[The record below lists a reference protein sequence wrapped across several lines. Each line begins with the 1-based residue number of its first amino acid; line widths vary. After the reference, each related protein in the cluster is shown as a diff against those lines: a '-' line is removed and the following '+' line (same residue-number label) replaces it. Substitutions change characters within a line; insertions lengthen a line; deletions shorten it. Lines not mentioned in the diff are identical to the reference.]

1 VGVVTLA
8 NGPREHAEGMRTVLD
23 RIEDRPRQ
31 LTPTSRAASRAATD
45 HDVDPDHD
53 AEDHDLSDLL
63 QELRILLQGVQV
75 LTAFLI
81 VLPFSEGFVRID
93 QIEKWVYLATFVSS
107 VTGLIFISA
116 PAAQHRL
123 QRPLRNHNRVRFK
136 HFATRMILVGL
147 AAFSL
152 ALVMAAQLVSNE
164 VVGFQPSLVV
174 AGIIAALIG
183 TVWWVIPM
191 ASKGQHHPAQ
201 R

>member
-1 VGVVTLA
+1 MAPKRRRKGIS
-8 NGPREHAEGMRTVLD
+8 TVLD
-23 RIEDRPRQ
+23 RLDERPRQ
-31 LTPTSRAASRAATD
+31 LTPTNRAAVDRDA
-45 HDVDPDHD
+45 DPDHD
-53 AEDHDLSDLL
+53 PEDHDLSDLL

-93 QIEKWVYLATFVSS
+93 PIEKWVYLATFVSS

-123 QRPLRNHNRVRFK
+123 QRPLRDHNRARFK
-136 HFATRMILVGL
+136 QFATRMILVGL
-147 AAFSL
+147 AAFSV

-164 VVGFQPSLVV
+164 VVGFRPSLVV

-191 ASKGQHHPAQ
+191 AAKGQHDPKQ
-201 R
+201 G